1 MKAVEGIVPENV
13 GGILQKIRSKIPISR
28 KGWIM
33 IGILLLGTLIAVVSY
48 VIILRYIK
56 IGGLL
61 NKCIIKGN
69 KSGKTSLVI
78 RQNGA
83 GPKQI
88 LKTMDMNKGLEF
100 TYSIWININSMEYNK
115 DKDLKPIFYKS
126 EKESLVEVQNS
137 DYAPGVFLLKENT
150 LRIAMQT
157 GLDDARKT
165 VYVDVENI
173 PIKKWF
179 HLGLFIKQES
189 MDIYINGQ
197 MLQSKR
203 FTVPPSQNNGN
214 LYITT
219 DGGFDG
225 MISNMRFYAY
235 RISYDKLNKI
245 LKEGPKTGNKCE
257 TNDLP
262 PYFHD
267 KWWIFR

>member
-1 MKAVEGIVPENV
+1 MAEVDELVSNKKGIFSKL
-13 GGILQKIRSKIPISR
+13 ISKIPN
-28 KGWIM
+28 KKVLFL
-33 IGILLLGTLIAVVSY
+33 IGIVALGIVIAVVSI
-48 VIILRYIK
+48 VIVLRFIK

-61 NKCIIKGN
+61 NKCIIKGV

-78 RQNGA
+78 RQSGA

-100 TYSIWININSMEYNK
+100 TYSLWININSLEYNK
-115 DKDLKPIFYKS
+115 DKKLKPIFYKS
-126 EKESLVEVQNS
+126 QKETLVDVS
-137 DYAPGVFLLKENT
+137 DGDYAPGVFLLDTNT

-157 GLDDARKT
+157 GLNEAKKMEFID
-165 VYVDVENI
+165 VDNI
-173 PIKKWF
+173 PLKKWF
-179 HLGLFIKQES
+179 HLGLFIKQQS
-189 MDIYINGQ
+189 MDVYINGQ

-203 FTVPPSQNNGN
+203 FTVPPSQNDGN

-225 MISNMRFYAY
+225 TISNMKFFAY

-245 LKEGPKTGNKCE
+245 LKDGPQTGRKCE
-257 TNDLP
+257 TDDLP